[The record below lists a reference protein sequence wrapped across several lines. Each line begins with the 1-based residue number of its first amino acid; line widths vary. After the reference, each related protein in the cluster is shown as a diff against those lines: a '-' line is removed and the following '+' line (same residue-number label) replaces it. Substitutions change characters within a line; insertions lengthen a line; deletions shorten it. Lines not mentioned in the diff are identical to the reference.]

1 MGMEPK
7 SQKSRKRR
15 PPAVVEDGVSPTG
28 SRTVPPGRLVSR
40 PVKRPE
46 QDVALE
52 TYEQPARRGG
62 IDEPTRG
69 DNVERPAAG
78 ERTARP
84 ERGRRLGWW
93 TFAIPESLRGYV
105 V

>member
-7 SQKSRKRR
+7 SQKTRKRR
-15 PPAVVEDGVSPTG
+15 QPPVVEDGVSPTG
-28 SRTVPPGRLVSR
+28 SRTVPSGRLVSR
-40 PVKRPE
+40 PGKRPA

-69 DNVERPAAG
+69 ENLERPAAG
-78 ERTARP
+78 ERTARDEP
-84 ERGRRLGWW
+84 
-93 TFAIPESLRGYV
+93 
-105 V
+105 